1 MALKVIVVRIHYKS
15 CEHPLS
21 GQGSVLIIISLVSN
35 CGRCRY
41 FPALFIQG
49 ITYYLQYSL
58 ILKEQD
64 FEKSSE
70 PTYLFVTRFIF
81 ISEPIFLIVT

>member
-64 FEKSSE
+64 FEKKQVNR
-70 PTYLFVTRFIF
+70 PLFICDPVCFYK
-81 ISEPIFLIVT
+81 